1 MSGRPDSGVDRCGP
15 GGQKNYV
22 TNFAF
27 TRIHGAPL
35 HGQGIA
41 LKYLP
46 RYLGNRPRD
55 CEKFHLGRESVS
67 YINFRRGKLGVER
80 ARSIE
85 NHATNRREKIATN
98 KQKVGLDSRFP
109 RFNVRFAVDYRDNL

>member
-1 MSGRPDSGVDRCGP
+1 MSGQPKSGVDRCGP

-35 HGQGIA
+35 LYQGIA
-41 LKYLP
+41 LKYLLQ
-46 RYLGNRPRD
+46 YLSDRFLDRD
-55 CEKFHLGRESVS
+55 KFNLKRKAVL
-67 YINFRRGKLGVER
+67 YINFQEGKQGVEQ
-80 ARSIE
+80 ARSMK
-85 NHATNRREKIATN
+85 NHATNYREKIATN

-109 RFNVRFAVDYRDNL
+109 RFNMWLVELHR